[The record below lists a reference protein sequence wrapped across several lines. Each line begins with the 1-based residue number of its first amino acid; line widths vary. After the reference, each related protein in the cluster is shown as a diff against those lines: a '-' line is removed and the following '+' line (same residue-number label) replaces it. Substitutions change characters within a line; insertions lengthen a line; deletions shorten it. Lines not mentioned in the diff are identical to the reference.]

1 MLFLLKAYDVQE
13 FCKLWWNFKLMHW
26 EKIIWKSPIW
36 YYILHFW
43 FQTPSQFQMRI
54 ETAMPKITQIRISPG
69 RTIFTLKRELPTL
82 AISASERWNWI
93 LFSVSSNNGFC
104 AWWLSPSGENLLL
117 RRRFLNKMDIFRC
130 DGPREKTRRP
140 LKIMYCCGDARDALE
155 RKQDRKSLLQKES
168 IMQHVK

>member
-1 MLFLLKAYDVQE
+1 MKCWIDALRKDNLDSPKKAQSNITPIISDFKSQVQFWLWKKPQCQRLHKLEYLQGGLFLHWKGNCQPWQSVQVIDE
-13 FCKLWWNFKLMHW
+13 
-26 EKIIWKSPIW
+26 
-36 YYILHFW
+36 
-43 FQTPSQFQMRI
+43 I
-54 ETAMPKITQIRISPG
+54 ESC
-69 RTIFTLKRELPTL
+69 
-82 AISASERWNWI
+82 
-93 LFSVSSNNGFC
+93 FSVSSNNGFC